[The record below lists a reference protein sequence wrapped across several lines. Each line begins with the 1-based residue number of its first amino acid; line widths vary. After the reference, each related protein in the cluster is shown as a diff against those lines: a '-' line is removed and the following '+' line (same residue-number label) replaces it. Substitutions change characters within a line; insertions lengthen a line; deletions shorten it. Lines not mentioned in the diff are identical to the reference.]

1 MKMRNI
7 PLLQNHF
14 KLNDTVP
21 AHMAAGFAGFLLYM
35 KAIKSENGKYFGK
48 RADKLYEIKDD
59 SAEYFFRFGK
69 IIVLI
74 K

>member
-1 MKMRNI
+1 
-7 PLLQNHF
+7 
-14 KLNDTVP
+14 
-21 AHMAAGFAGFLLYM
+21 M

-59 SAEYFFRFGK
+59 SAEYFFRVWE